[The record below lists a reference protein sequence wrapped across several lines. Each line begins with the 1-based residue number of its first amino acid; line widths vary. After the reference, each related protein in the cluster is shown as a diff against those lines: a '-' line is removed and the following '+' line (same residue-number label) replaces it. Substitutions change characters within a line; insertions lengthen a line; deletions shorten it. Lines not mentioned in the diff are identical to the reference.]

1 MVDKAIK
8 HSGCTCGPA
17 RNITQ
22 APCGIIISLPDSG
35 SSSRVNPPSNRS
47 AWSVERGHPVVWPFM
62 GTCKEEVLDFQLT
75 EEQQQLKKSIRDF
88 SEREILPHVM
98 QWDEGN
104 HFPAKV
110 IKELG
115 QMGVMGMIFPA
126 EY

>member
-1 MVDKAIK
+1 MKMEAGK
-8 HSGCTCGPA
+8 PKRLLALPRCPSA
-17 RNITQ
+17 
-22 APCGIIISLPDSG
+22 CGIIDSLPDS
-35 SSSRVNPPSNRS
+35 SSRSRVNAASQTSGLSWSGPWPP
-47 AWSVERGHPVVWPFM
+47 VGI
-62 GTCKEEVLDFQLT
+62 CKEEVLDFQLT
-75 EEQQQLKKSIRDF
+75 EQQQQLKKSTRDF

-126 EY
+126 